1 MDAKKRAIK
10 RLPAAKPSE
19 LHAAAPE
26 KASISVSVRALR
38 KDWRRLKAMVARG
51 AKIVVTD
58 NGLPIMQLVP
68 VEQTAVAKFD
78 WVAHLQKIREIAGDQ
93 TTGTNSVIEER
104 ASHKW

>member
-1 MDAKKRAIK
+1 MDPKKRAIK
-10 RLPAAKPSE
+10 RLRRAPPPSVAAGAQR
-19 LHAAAPE
+19 LGTT
-26 KASISVSVRALR
+26 VSVRALR
-38 KDWRRLKAMVARG
+38 KDWRRVRAMVARG

-68 VEQTAVAKFD
+68 VEQPPVATFD
-78 WVAHLQKIREIAGDQ
+78 WVAHLQKIREIAGGQ

>member
-19 LHAAAPE
+19 LHATALK
-26 KASISVSVRALR
+26 KARISVSVRALR
-38 KDWRRLKAMVARG
+38 KDWRRIKAMVARG
-51 AKIVVTD
+51 AKILVTD

-68 VEQTAVAKFD
+68 VEQPVVAKFD
-78 WVAHLQKIREIAGDQ
+78 WIAHLQKIREITGGR
-93 TTGTNSVIEER
+93 TTGENAVLEER